1 MCPVYD
7 NRMSERMRLTMLCD
21 RDGRAVAHEWVQATL
36 QLYRQAIQNPA
47 HFASQADW
55 KARFDRSM
63 RELTTFIECGL
74 DTDGGHG

>member
-1 MCPVYD
+1 
-7 NRMSERMRLTMLCD
+7 MRLTMLCD

-36 QLYRQAIQNPA
+36 QLYRQAIHNPA

-74 DTDGGHG
+74 DTDGGH